1 MDLLSIL
8 QGLGSNEVNK
18 KENSISLLSNFLRN
32 QVSIKEEGLLKRLEK
47 YEHIWN
53 SIFFYFWNTDK
64 PAVQKAAAE
73 GIASLFSSVKDKDN
87 FILTCIVCFN
97 SKWSKIDFHRMDKYI
112 MLMDTLYER
121 FFNYSLS
128 KGKFKVRINKLCD

>member
-8 QGLGSNEVNK
+8 QGLGSNEINK
-18 KENSISLLSNFLRN
+18 KENSLSFLSNLLRN
-32 QVSIKEEGLLKRLEK
+32 QPSITEEGLVRRLEK
-47 YEHIWN
+47 YEQIWN

-64 PAVQKAAAE
+64 PAIQKAAAE
-73 GIASLFSSVKDKDN
+73 GIANLFSSVKDKDN
-87 FILTCIVCFN
+87 FILSCVVCFN

-121 FFNYSLS
+121 FFSYCLT
-128 KGKFKVRINKLCD
+128 KEKYKVRL